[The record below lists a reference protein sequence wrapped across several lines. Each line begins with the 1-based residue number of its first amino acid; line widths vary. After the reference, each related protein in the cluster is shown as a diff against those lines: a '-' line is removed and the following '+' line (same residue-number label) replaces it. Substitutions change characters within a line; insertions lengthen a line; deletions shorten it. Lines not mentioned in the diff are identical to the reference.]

1 MKKTVNVLIME
12 PKNSL
17 MDIAKEAIRA
27 KPDENYDIV
36 IVGTATTAK
45 GGYFELYKHR
55 PHILFLNPQLED
67 EDGVSF
73 IKHALERLPYLKII
87 VMATQF
93 IEKEPYL
100 DGGAH
105 AVAHVPI
112 QRASLWRI
120 IDKMI
125 EEIDEIG
132 LLDVSEYI
140 PETENTPSLQ
150 EEELFVIDLDKK
162 PEYTPIFEDVFN
174 NTKEDPDDHNG
185 EQNHQ
190 EIFIESESV
199 VVDDEEL
206 TSIDFLDHDKTS
218 DEVIDDEN
226 LIFDPFTSPEKDE
239 NKNHQ
244 SSDVANDIKELNSKD
259 QNQELDIFKFED
271 DEKEGALEKELELTS
286 EDTYQDCLNDGQTL
300 DYIEKNVDDNAPT
313 PNKKE
318 KDFQLNHIEI
328 FDESKES
335 SLNLKEAE
343 ETSDNSPTTMQSV
356 SIIHNGSNHARTEL
370 TLYSDSPEYNKSTLK
385 ESRSFDSGFYNR
397 NGEFVPIYP
406 PREMFAG
413 DTYSNI
419 IDVNVEKTNRYSTS
433 DISKE
438 PVSEEGLFS
447 SVKKLFKRH

>member
-271 DEKEGALEKELELTS
+271 DEKEGALENQLELT
-286 EDTYQDCLNDGQTL
+286 
-300 DYIEKNVDDNAPT
+300 
-313 PNKKE
+313 KE